1 MRDVYSLQK
10 KTFNDTDQHHG
21 DSHIDIPTFTEIS
34 AKQKNYCHKT
44 LIFCM
49 MDPGIFLYQQA
60 TEITGASLFRIKEI
74 F

>member
-1 MRDVYSLQK
+1 MILTSTMAIHTSIFQLSQK
-10 KTFNDTDQHHG
+10 SVQNKK
-21 DSHIDIPTFTEIS
+21 I
-34 AKQKNYCHKT
+34 YCHKT